1 MKKRILGIAF
11 SNLHDDFLR
20 ADGRV
25 CGKRGGRLG
34 RHGGHELVYEC
45 T

>member
-1 MKKRILGIAF
+1 MKKTYIRHRF

-45 T
+45 S